1 MESFIT
7 TNDLLKQ
14 TALPDIFHKGQVQQ
28 KADAF
33 LSAMQEKYAED
44 AQFKYI
50 MDAVKQ
56 EKYQP
61 LSIEN
66 PFKSAKVAG
75 YLARMY
81 NWIRDHE
88 LQQLRQDYDNAQ
100 ELVFSLFWSF
110 LTSAPDCKRYRE
122 KKRYQQGY

>member
-33 LSAMQEKYAED
+33 LSAMQVKYAED
-44 AQFKYI
+44 AQYKYI
-50 MDAVKQ
+50 MDAIKQ

-61 LSIEN
+61 MSIEN
-66 PFKSAKVAG
+66 PFKNTKVAG

-88 LQQLRQDYDNAQ
+88 LQQLREDYDNAQ
-100 ELVFSLFWSF
+100 ELVFSLF
-110 LTSAPDCKRYRE
+110 
-122 KKRYQQGY
+122 

>member
-14 TALPDIFHKGQVQQ
+14 TALPDIFHRGQVQQ
-28 KADAF
+28 QADAF
-33 LSAMQEKYAED
+33 LNAMQEKYAED
-44 AQFKYI
+44 AQYKHI
-50 MDAVKQ
+50 MDAIKE

-66 PFKSAKVAG
+66 PFKSTTVAG

-88 LQQLRQDYDNAQ
+88 LQQLREDYDNAQ
-100 ELVFSLFWSF
+100 ELVSGLFDLF
-110 LTSAPDCKRYRE
+110 
-122 KKRYQQGY
+122 

>member
-14 TALPDIFHKGQVQQ
+14 TALPDIFHQGQTQQ
-28 KADAF
+28 QADAF
-33 LSAMQEKYAED
+33 MSSMHEKYAD
-44 AQFKYI
+44 DPQFKYI
-50 MDAVKQ
+50 MEAIKK

-66 PFKSAKVAG
+66 PFKGTKVAG

-81 NWIRDHE
+81 NWIREHE
-88 LQQLRQDYDNAQ
+88 LQTLRR
-100 ELVFSLFWSF
+100 L
-110 LTSAPDCKRYRE
+110 
-122 KKRYQQGY
+122 